1 VSGRPTLTAAPP
13 GAPPADPV
21 TAMRVVG
28 QRVAHHDFVEK
39 VKGSLHYAADW
50 QLPGMLHA
58 RLVRSLVPS
67 ARIVS
72 IDTKQARAMRGV
84 AAVLTGADV
93 PRNRLVER
101 ASGGLGEL
109 LVPMP
114 ILAAERVR
122 YVGEPI
128 AVVAAATQQ
137 IADEAAD
144 LVAVEYEELPGL
156 YDMEAALEPD
166 APLVHDEG
174 NLLVSWH
181 IARGD
186 VDAALAAADVV
197 MEGTYRTQH
206 VEHAYLEPEAGV
218 GWMDHDVVTVRA
230 STQVIEHAAEIAEIL
245 DLPANKV
252 RVIAAY
258 MGGGFGGKEDMTVEP
273 FIALLV
279 WKTRRPVRMI
289 WDRQESM
296 LASTKRHPF
305 LMRYRTGA
313 RRDGTILAQDVD
325 LLGDAGAYP
334 YLSARILFAGAALS
348 CGPYQVPNVAIRAR
362 AVFTNNVPTSAFRG
376 FGAMQVTFGY
386 ESQMDRVA
394 AALGLG
400 PAEVR
405 RRNFL
410 RKGDVI
416 PTGETL
422 DTAVAVGETLRRA
435 LGALGDRSEPSA
447 PGKLVGRGF
456 ACNMQPYGRTIWFR
470 DRAAAWLTLQA
481 DGSLLIRSGVT
492 DLGAG
497 QAASLCQ
504 IASEMLGVPLGDISV
519 YIGDT
524 ALTPP
529 AGGTFATRQLYMS
542 GNAVLSAARDLRARI
557 DPVAA
562 DLLGTP
568 VDQLRYEDGLVRA
581 GAISGGIS
589 LAELARACDARA
601 VDLSCLATWRAE
613 SGTFDPA
620 AGQGASFPDYTYG
633 THAAEVEVDPET
645 GEVRVLRYVA
655 SHDVGRAINPM
666 RVEGQIQGGAMQGLG
681 YALTEEIVLEQ
692 GFTASSLFSSYF
704 IPTAMDMPDVE
715 VEIVESGEGKGPL
728 NARGIGEPPVGPAA
742 PAIASA
748 IADATGCR
756 PTRLPMT
763 AERVLALLDEAR
775 APRKD
780 LPWDVPTAD
789 R

>member
-1 VSGRPTLTAAPP
+1 VSDLPTLTAPPRAPD
-13 GAPPADPV
+13 GPV

-28 QRVAHHDFVEK
+28 QRVSHHDFVEK
-39 VKGSLHYAADW
+39 VKGSLRYAADG

-72 IDTKQARAMRGV
+72 IDTRQAQALRGV

-93 PRNRLVER
+93 PRNTLVER

-109 LVPMP
+109 PIAMP
-114 ILAAERVR
+114 ILACERVR
-122 YVGEPI
+122 YVGEPV

-137 IADEAAD
+137 IADEAAE
-144 LVAVEYEELPGL
+144 LVAVEYAELPGV

-186 VDAALAAADVV
+186 CDAAMAAADVV
-197 MEGTYRTQH
+197 VDGTYRTQH

-218 GWMDHDVVTVRA
+218 GWIDNDVVTVRA

-245 DLPANKV
+245 DLPASKV

-258 MGGGFGGKEDMTVEP
+258 LGGGFGGKEDMTVEP

-279 WKTRRPVRMI
+279 WKTRRPVRMV

-313 RRDGTILAQDVD
+313 RRDGTIVAQDID
-325 LLGDAGAYP
+325 ILGDAGAYP

-348 CGPYQVPNVAIRAR
+348 CGPYRVPSVRVRAR
-362 AVFTNNVPTSAFRG
+362 PVFTNNVPTSAFRG

-394 AALGLG
+394 GALGLDR
-400 PAEVR
+400 AEVR

-410 RKGDVI
+410 RQGDVI

-447 PGKLVGRGF
+447 AGRLIGRGF

-497 QAASLCQ
+497 QAASLGQ
-504 IASEMLGVPLGDISV
+504 IASELLGVPLGDISV

-542 GNAVLSAARDLRARI
+542 GNAVLNAARTLRAAI

-562 DLLGTP
+562 DLLGCP
-568 VDQLRYEDGLVRA
+568 AGELRYEDGLVRA
-581 GAISGGIS
+581 GESAGARGVS
-589 LAELARACDARA
+589 LAELARACDAQA
-601 VDLSCLATWRAE
+601 VELSCLATWRAE

-620 AGQGASFPDYTYG
+620 TGQGASFPDYTYG

-655 SHDVGRAINPM
+655 SHDVGRAINPL

-681 YALTEEIVLEQ
+681 YALTEEIVLEE
-692 GFTASSLFSSYF
+692 GLTASSLFSSYF
-704 IPTAMDMPDVE
+704 MPTAMDMPDVE
-715 VEIVESGEGKGPL
+715 VEIVESGAGKGPL
-728 NARGIGEPPVGPAA
+728 NARGIGEPPVGPVA

-775 APRKD
+775 
-780 LPWDVPTAD
+780 LAD
-789 R
+789 ARGSR

>member
-1 VSGRPTLTAAPP
+1 
-13 GAPPADPV
+13 
-21 TAMRVVG
+21 
-28 QRVAHHDFVEK
+28 
-39 VKGSLHYAADW
+39 
-50 QLPGMLHA
+50 
-58 RLVRSLVPS
+58 
-67 ARIVS
+67 
-72 IDTKQARAMRGV
+72 
-84 AAVLTGADV
+84 
-93 PRNRLVER
+93 
-101 ASGGLGEL
+101 
-109 LVPMP
+109 
-114 ILAAERVR
+114 
-122 YVGEPI
+122 
-128 AVVAAATQQ
+128 
-137 IADEAAD
+137 
-144 LVAVEYEELPGL
+144 
-156 YDMEAALEPD
+156 
-166 APLVHDEG
+166 
-174 NLLVSWH
+174 
-181 IARGD
+181 
-186 VDAALAAADVV
+186 
-197 MEGTYRTQH
+197 
-206 VEHAYLEPEAGV
+206 
-218 GWMDHDVVTVRA
+218 
-230 STQVIEHAAEIAEIL
+230 
-245 DLPANKV
+245 
-252 RVIAAY
+252 
-258 MGGGFGGKEDMTVEP
+258 MTVEP

-313 RRDGTILAQDVD
+313 RRDGTIVAQDVD
-325 LLGDAGAYP
+325 ILGDAGAYP

-348 CGPYQVPNVAIRAR
+348 CGPYRVPSVRIRAR
-362 AVFTNNVPTSAFRG
+362 PVFTNNVPTSAFRG

-394 AALGLG
+394 EALGLDR
-400 PAEVR
+400 AEVR

-410 RKGDVI
+410 RQGNVI

-447 PGKLVGRGF
+447 AGRLIGRGF

-497 QAASLCQ
+497 QAASLGQ
-504 IASEMLGVPLGDISV
+504 IASELLGVPLGDISV

-542 GNAVLSAARDLRARI
+542 GNAVLNAARTLRAAI

-562 DLLGTP
+562 DLLGCP
-568 VDQLRYEDGLVRA
+568 AGELRYEDGLVRA
-581 GAISGGIS
+581 GGSAGASGVSACPRPTGTTPLQTTALGASSASIS
-589 LAELARACDARA
+589 LAELARACDAQA
-601 VDLSCLATWRAE
+601 VELSCLSTWRAE

-620 AGQGASFPDYTYG
+620 TGQGASFPDYTYG

-681 YALTEEIVLEQ
+681 YALTEEIVLEE
-692 GFTASSLFSSYF
+692 GLTASSLFASYF
-704 IPTAMDMPDVE
+704 MPTAMDMPDVE

-728 NARGIGEPPVGPAA
+728 NARGIGEPPVGPVA

-763 AERVLALLDEAR
+763 AERVLALLDMAASRRGALWRPGGER
-775 APRKD
+775 E
-780 LPWDVPTAD
+780 TQSC
-789 R
+789 

>member
-1 VSGRPTLTAAPP
+1 
-13 GAPPADPV
+13 
-21 TAMRVVG
+21 
-28 QRVAHHDFVEK
+28 
-39 VKGSLHYAADW
+39 
-50 QLPGMLHA
+50 
-58 RLVRSLVPS
+58 
-67 ARIVS
+67 
-72 IDTKQARAMRGV
+72 
-84 AAVLTGADV
+84 
-93 PRNRLVER
+93 
-101 ASGGLGEL
+101 
-109 LVPMP
+109 
-114 ILAAERVR
+114 
-122 YVGEPI
+122 
-128 AVVAAATQQ
+128 
-137 IADEAAD
+137 
-144 LVAVEYEELPGL
+144 
-156 YDMEAALEPD
+156 
-166 APLVHDEG
+166 
-174 NLLVSWH
+174 
-181 IARGD
+181 
-186 VDAALAAADVV
+186 
-197 MEGTYRTQH
+197 
-206 VEHAYLEPEAGV
+206 
-218 GWMDHDVVTVRA
+218 
-230 STQVIEHAAEIAEIL
+230 
-245 DLPANKV
+245 V

-305 LMRYRTGA
+305 RMRYRSGA
-313 RRDGTILAQDVD
+313 RRDGTILAQDID

-348 CGPYQVPNVAIRAR
+348 CGPYRVPNVRVRAR
-362 AVFTNNVPTSAFRG
+362 PVFTNNVPTSAFRG

-394 AALGLG
+394 AELGMD
-400 PAEVR
+400 PAELR

-410 RKGDVI
+410 RQGDVI

-422 DTAVAVGETLRRA
+422 DTTVAVGETLRRA
-435 LGALGDRSEPSA
+435 LGALGERSEPSA
-447 PGKLVGRGF
+447 PGRLVGRGF

-470 DRAAAWLTLQA
+470 DRASAWLTLQA

-504 IASEMLGVPLGDISV
+504 IASEVLGVPLGDISV

-542 GNAVLSAARDLRARI
+542 GNAVLNAARDLRARI

-562 DLLGTP
+562 DLLGCP
-568 VDQLRYEDGLVRA
+568 AGDLRYEDGLVR
-581 GAISGGIS
+581 GPGSGGSRVCPRGDDPPSTPRRGASSASIS
-589 LAELARACDARA
+589 LAELARACDAQG
-601 VDLSCLATWRAE
+601 VDLSCLSTWRAE

-620 AGQGASFPDYTYG
+620 TGQGASFPDYTYG

-692 GFTASSLFSSYF
+692 GLTASSLFSSYF
-704 IPTAMDMPDVE
+704 IPTALDMPDVE

-728 NARGIGEPPVGPAA
+728 NARGIGEPPVGPVA

-763 AERVLALLDEAR
+763 AERVLALLDEAGAHSR
-775 APRKD
+775 GAGHP
-780 LPWDVPTAD
+780 PA
-789 R
+789 